1 MRSCGATAPSPV
13 RGRRRRRRSRVYGR
27 CCRCAAFSPRESSS
41 LEIASTSLD
50 AAFAGVRLSKAD
62 LSRPISGHLA
72 PPIGHPTGPRPAPV
86 RVLHHSATRTTPRPA
101 CEASISSGPAIAASP
116 AITQLDPDRQP
127 AILSSPA
134 ISGSRPSYVARPSHA
149 VRPDSSSPPSLAART
164 PRHALTTVPRH
175 SLPVVPQH
183 STKPRAEFSL
193 RLRGF

>member
-1 MRSCGATAPSPV
+1 MAAAAAARPFHRERVAPLRSLRPLSTLP
-13 RGRRRRRRSRVYGR
+13 SRVYVSARPIFQGR
-27 CCRCAAFSPRESSS
+27 SLAISPRRSV
-41 LEIASTSLD
+41 TRP
-50 AAFAGVRLSKAD
+50 VRD
-62 LSRPISGHLA
+62 
-72 PPIGHPTGPRPAPV
+72 PTGPRPAPV